1 MTINMYNEFKEGG
14 FLMVPHV
21 FAKVLSGNT
30 CLLLS
35 RLISE
40 YNYANNKNL
49 NYYDDFLTSYT
60 HLKDVLGFSDSE
72 LKESM
77 KELVNL
83 GFIKKFNLSI
93 ENVIYIRVFEK
104 NILDFKEEQ
113 TLNSYYTKW
122 DSGLTSVLNPID
134 KQTKFCDTVNEIKK
148 FFDERLENPSTIPMI
163 MYLYLDAVVDEFD
176 TAQIDL
182 IEELDMYSY
191 MYSLVQNKKFNAYDF
206 EKLIDFIET
215 NGAKL
220 LDEES

>member
-1 MTINMYNEFKEGG
+1 MTISMFYRFKEDG

-49 NYYDDFLTSYT
+49 NYYNDFLTSYT

-72 LKESM
+72 LNESM
-77 KELVNL
+77 KELVDL
-83 GFIKKFNLSI
+83 GFINKFNSSI

-148 FFDERLENPSTIPMI
+148 FFDERLENPSTIPM
-163 MYLYLDAVVDEFD
+163 V
-176 TAQIDL
+176 
-182 IEELDMYSY
+182 MYSY
-191 MYSLVQNKKFNAYDF
+191 LDSAVSSFENKVQQKVFDVIDIYPLMYALLKKKGFQSSDF
-206 EKLIDFIET
+206 RIIIDKIMDSTPE
-215 NGAKL
+215 
-220 LDEES
+220 

>member
-40 YNYANNKNL
+40 YNYANNRNL

-72 LKESM
+72 LNESM

-83 GFIKKFNLSI
+83 GFINKFNSSI

-148 FFDERLENPSTIPMI
+148 FFDERLENPSTIPM
-163 MYLYLDAVVDEFD
+163 V
-176 TAQIDL
+176 
-182 IEELDMYSY
+182 MYSY
-191 MYSLVQNKKFNAYDF
+191 LDSAVSSFENKVQQKVFDVIDIYPLMYALLKKKGFQSSDF
-206 EKLIDFIET
+206 RIIIDKIMDSTPE
-215 NGAKL
+215 
-220 LDEES
+220 

>member
-30 CLLLS
+30 CLLHS

-49 NYYDDFLTSYT
+49 NYYNDFLTSYT

-72 LKESM
+72 LNESM
-77 KELVNL
+77 KELVDL
-83 GFIKKFNLSI
+83 GFINKFNSSI

-163 MYLYLDAVVDEFD
+163 MYLYLDSAVSSFENKVQQRVFD
-176 TAQIDL
+176 VIDIYPL
-182 IEELDMYSY
+182 MYA
-191 MYSLVQNKKFNAYDF
+191 LLKKKGFQSSDF
-206 EKLIDFIET
+206 RIIIDKIMDSTPE
-215 NGAKL
+215 
-220 LDEES
+220 

>member
-1 MTINMYNEFKEGG
+1 MTINTYNEFKEGG
-14 FLMVPHV
+14 FLMVPHI

-35 RLISE
+35 RLVSE
-40 YNYANNKNL
+40 YNYANNNRL
-49 NYYDDFLTSYT
+49 NFYNDFLTNYS

-72 LKESM
+72 LNESM

-83 GFIKKFNLSI
+83 GFIEKFNLSI

-163 MYLYLDAVVDEFD
+163 MYVYLNSAVYNLENKLQQKVFD
-176 TAQIDL
+176 VIDIYPL
-182 IEELDMYSY
+182 MYALLKKKGFQ
-191 MYSLVQNKKFNAYDF
+191 YSDF
-206 EKLIDFIET
+206 RIIIDKIMDSIPE
-215 NGAKL
+215 
-220 LDEES
+220 

>member
-49 NYYDDFLTSYT
+49 NYYNDFLTSYT

-72 LKESM
+72 LNESM

-83 GFIKKFNLSI
+83 GFIEKFNLSI

-163 MYLYLDAVVDEFD
+163 MYVYLNSAVYNLENKLQQKVFD
-176 TAQIDL
+176 VIDIYPL
-182 IEELDMYSY
+182 MYALLKKKGFQ
-191 MYSLVQNKKFNAYDF
+191 YSDF
-206 EKLIDFIET
+206 RIIIDKIMDSIPE
-215 NGAKL
+215 
-220 LDEES
+220 